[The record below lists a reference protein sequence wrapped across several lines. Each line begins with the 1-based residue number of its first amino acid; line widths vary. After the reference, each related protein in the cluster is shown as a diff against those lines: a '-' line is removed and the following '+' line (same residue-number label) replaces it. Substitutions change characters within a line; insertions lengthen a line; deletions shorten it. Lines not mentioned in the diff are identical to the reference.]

1 MAHAAPADENGV
13 SDLRKED
20 RASPRPR
27 IQAELTVDGE
37 VSGGGPCDVKDL
49 SRSGICVVTRDPIA
63 PGRAVHIQLRGPG
76 ARIAL
81 IGQIVWVRP
90 AGQSR
95 FEIGC
100 WHVPDGAESR
110 ERLEQLVREFQTPLS
125 TP

>member
-1 MAHAAPADENGV
+1 MQRRPMKTACRTYAKRIAPPRGP
-13 SDLRKED
+13 
-20 RASPRPR
+20 ASRPSSPWTAKSLAVAR
-27 IQAELTVDGE
+27 
-37 VSGGGPCDVKDL
+37 CDVKDL